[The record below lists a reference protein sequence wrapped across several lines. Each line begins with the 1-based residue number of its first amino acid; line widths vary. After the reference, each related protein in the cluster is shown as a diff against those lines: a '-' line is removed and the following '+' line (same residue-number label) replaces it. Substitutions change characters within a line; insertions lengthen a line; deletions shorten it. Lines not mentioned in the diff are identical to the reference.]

1 MTGRSRRA
9 GAAGGRAAADA
20 FVEVPQR
27 AAVSLLAPVV
37 QALAARNGIRVLG
50 IKGEALTLQGLRT
63 ARGTGDVD
71 MLVDPS
77 RFDELCALL
86 RRHRWRD
93 RDGKVL
99 VPLPAEG
106 SASVPHARTLEH
118 PHWPTHLD
126 LHRYYP
132 GFLGPAQETFD
143 LLWTAR
149 DRVGDGALSLEVP
162 AQIDHWLLAALHA
175 IRSGDERQ
183 MTDLREHAQV
193 EFTQNMGAV
202 LRRGIELRAFEPLR
216 GQFSLLGE
224 QGPPPPKDEQPL
236 LTAWNRRLRDSR
248 ADDDAFVEQLLDAR
262 GRVRVALLFRHLF
275 PPPRS
280 ARAFH
285 AVAPGPLG
293 LLAFYTRRLLSG
305 PRYGAQYARIV
316 GRRWVS

>member
-1 MTGRSRRA
+1 MTARSRRA
-9 GAAGGRAAADA
+9 STADGQATADA

-37 QALAARNGIRVLG
+37 QAFADRHGIRILG
-50 IKGEALTLQGLRT
+50 IKGQALALQGLRT
-63 ARGTGDVD
+63 ARSTGDVD

-86 RRHRWRD
+86 RHHRWRD
-93 RDGKVL
+93 RDGKIL
-99 VPLPAEG
+99 VPLPPEG

-132 GFLGPAQETFD
+132 GFLGPAQETFEF
-143 LLWTAR
+143 LWDAR
-149 DRVGDGALSLEVP
+149 DRVGDGTLSLEVP
-162 AQIDHWLLAALHA
+162 ARIDHWLLAALHA

-183 MTDLREHAQV
+183 MTDLRERAQA
-193 EFTQNMGAV
+193 EFAGRMSTV
-202 LRRGIELRAFEPLR
+202 LERGIELRAFEPLR
-216 GQFSLLGE
+216 GQFLLLGE
-224 QGPPPPKDEQPL
+224 QGPAPANVEPPL

-262 GRVRVALLFRHLF
+262 GRVRMALLLRQIF

-293 LLAFYTRRLLSG
+293 LLAFYARRLLSG
-305 PRYGAQYARIV
+305 PRYGVQYARIV

>member
-1 MTGRSRRA
+1 MTARSRRA
-9 GAAGGRAAADA
+9 GTAGGRAPSDTL
-20 FVEVPQR
+20 VEVPQR
-27 AAVSLLAPVV
+27 AAVALLAPVL
-37 QALAARNGIRVLG
+37 QALAARHGIRVLG
-50 IKGEALTLQGLRT
+50 IKGQALAFQGLRT
-63 ARGTGDVD
+63 ARAIGDVD

-77 RFDELCALL
+77 RFEELCALL
-86 RRHRWRD
+86 RHHQWRD

-99 VPLPAEG
+99 IPLPAHG

-132 GFLGPAQETFD
+132 GFLAPAQDTFE
-143 LLWTAR
+143 LLWSAR
-149 DRVGDGALSLEVP
+149 DRVGDGTITLEVP
-162 AQIDHWLLAALHA
+162 SQIDHWLLAALHA

-183 MTDLREHAQV
+183 LTDLRDHARA
-193 EFTQNMGAV
+193 EFAHSMSTV
-202 LRRGIELRAFEPLR
+202 LDRGLELHAFEPLR
-216 GQFSLLGE
+216 DQFLLLGQ
-224 QGPPPPKDEQPL
+224 QGPPPAEEEPPL
-236 LTAWNRRLRDSR
+236 LTAWNRRLRDPE
-248 ADDDAFVEQLLDAR
+248 ADDDAFVEQLLGAR
-262 GRVRVALLFRHLF
+262 GHVRIALLLRHLF

-293 LLAFYTRRLLSG
+293 LLAFYTQRLFSS